1 MAYHAVHSV
10 VESVGLRDWRHGR
23 VGRRPVVW
31 TLVMD
36 SMPSYDD
43 ACTCVRRKEGG
54 SEGGKEESEEGRRRE
69 KGEGG
74 RRYGRKGRR
83 GKGEEEMKGR
93 K

>member
-36 SMPSYDD
+36 SMPSCDD
-43 ACTCVRRKEGG
+43 ACTCVRRKREGAR
-54 SEGGKEESEEGRRRE
+54 EGRRRVR
-69 KGEGG
+69 KEGG
-74 RRYGRKGRR
+74 GRKEREEGGMEEREEGEKERR
-83 GKGEEEMKGR
+83 R
-93 K
+93 

>member
-43 ACTCVRRKEGG
+43 ACTCVR
-54 SEGGKEESEEGRRRE
+54 GK
-69 KGEGG
+69 EGG
-74 RRYGRKGRR
+74 RRVKEGGGRKEREEGGMEEREEGEKERR
-83 GKGEEEMKGR
+83 R
-93 K
+93 